1 MLCMSDDAFDE
12 FSFLPELAA
21 EISSGPVPPVRR
33 MTLDLPDG
41 RALSA
46 LRFGDTEPQITLL
59 HGAGLNAHTWDTTLL
74 ALGAPAVAV
83 DLAGHGDSTW
93 RNDLDYTP
101 HTLADDVVR
110 GMRMWTTAP
119 QVLVGH
125 SLGGLTAAAVT
136 AMDPDLVRALVLID
150 ITPGVD
156 PSAGPQQVQSF
167 FAGPTDWASRDELVE
182 RAQSFGFGG
191 SRRATERG
199 VYLNSR
205 VREDGRVEWKHH
217 FAHLAAMMANTP
229 QQQADP
235 AAGSTAPTMADTL
248 SVAVW
253 SDLESVAVP
262 VTLIRGDQ
270 GYVTEA
276 DLEQFRARLPR
287 ASVVTVPA
295 HHNVHEEIP
304 VRLAELLRDVIG
316 EAP

>member
-12 FSFLPELAA
+12 FSFLPEQAA
-21 EISSGPVPPVRR
+21 EISSGPVPPVVRL
-33 MTLDLPDG
+33 TLGLPDG
-41 RALSA
+41 RAVSA
-46 LRFGDTEPQITLL
+46 LRFGRDQPRITLL

-74 ALGAPAVAV
+74 ALGLPAVAI

-93 RNDLDYTP
+93 RDDLDYTP

-110 GMRMWTTAP
+110 GMRAWSSHP

-136 AMDPDLVRALVLID
+136 AMAPELVSALVLID

-182 RAQSFGFGG
+182 RALSFGFGG

-217 FAHLAAMMANTP
+217 FAHLAAMMANASAGP
-229 QQQADP
+229 ADE
-235 AAGSTAPTMADTL
+235 AGGTAPTMADAL

-253 SDLESVAVP
+253 SDLESITVP
-262 VTLIRGDQ
+262 VTLIRGDR
-270 GYVTEA
+270 GYVTPA
-276 DLEQFRARLPR
+276 NLEEFRTRLPA

-304 VRLAELLRDVIG
+304 VALADLLREQVVDRG
-316 EAP
+316 

>member
-12 FSFLPELAA
+12 FSFLSEQAA
-21 EISSGPVPPVRR
+21 EISSGPVPPVGRV
-33 MTLDLPDG
+33 TLDLPDG

-46 LRFGDTEPQITLL
+46 LRFGSEQPQVTLL

-74 ALGAPAVAV
+74 ALGLPAVAI

-93 RNDLDYTP
+93 RDDVDYTP

-110 GMRMWTTAP
+110 GMRAWTPQP

-136 AMDPDLVRALVLID
+136 AMAPELVRALVLID

-167 FAGPTDWASRDELVE
+167 FAGPTDWAARDDLVE
-182 RAQSFGFGG
+182 RALSFGFGG

-217 FAHLAAMMANTP
+217 FARLAAMMANAP
-229 QQQADP
+229 ARPAD
-235 AAGSTAPTMADTL
+235 ATGATTPTMADAL

-253 SDLESVAVP
+253 SDLESITVP

-270 GYVTEA
+270 GYVTPA
-276 DLEQFRARLPR
+276 DLEEFRARLPT

-304 VRLAELLRDVIG
+304 LALADLLREQAADRH
-316 EAP
+316 